1 MSTEHTD
8 GNESIERRTEQTHLA
23 GESGIIVAGDDGEI
37 LDESDDDGD
46 DCACDELPEGVP
58 CWPCYRDGATFD
70 H

>member
-8 GNESIERRTEQTHLA
+8 GNESIEPETEQARLA

-37 LDESDDDGD
+37 LDERDGE

-58 CWPCYRDGATFD
+58 CWPCYRNGATFD